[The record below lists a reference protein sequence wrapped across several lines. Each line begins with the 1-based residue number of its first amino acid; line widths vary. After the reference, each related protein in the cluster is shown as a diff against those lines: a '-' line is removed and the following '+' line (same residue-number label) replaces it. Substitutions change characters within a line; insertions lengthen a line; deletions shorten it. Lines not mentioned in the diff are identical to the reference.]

1 MTQHEK
7 DLQAIA
13 EYRMSDDT
21 FMSAVFDGQ
30 IEETE
35 LLLRTVLG
43 REDITV
49 LSSESQFYLSNI
61 YGKEVKLDILAKDN
75 RDKAYHVEVQRDL
88 SRAPVQRARF
98 DAAMVDITLL
108 KKGQDYTNLPDRY
121 TIFITEQDKFHRG
134 CPVYHAENIIRELN
148 EPLGDGGYII
158 YVNGEYRNTDTP
170 IGRLMHDFFCTNA
183 DDMLDPLLRE
193 RVRYLKET
201 EGGREH
207 MCQIMENRITEEKI
221 ELAKKAIARGKHT
234 LEDIAEDFEL
244 PLPIVRE
251 LARKQGA

>member
-13 EYRMSDDT
+13 EYRMFDDT

-61 YGKEVKLDILAKDN
+61 YGKEVKLDILAKDS

-108 KKGQDYTNLPDRY
+108 KKARTTRTCQTAIRSLSRSRTSSTGDVPY
-121 TIFITEQDKFHRG
+121 ITQR
-134 CPVYHAENIIRELN
+134 
-148 EPLGDGGYII
+148 
-158 YVNGEYRNTDTP
+158 
-170 IGRLMHDFFCTNA
+170 
-183 DDMLDPLLRE
+183 
-193 RVRYLKET
+193 
-201 EGGREH
+201 
-207 MCQIMENRITEEKI
+207 
-221 ELAKKAIARGKHT
+221 T
-234 LEDIAEDFEL
+234 LSVSL
-244 PLPIVRE
+244 TSH
-251 LARKQGA
+251 